1 MRIRREFF
9 LWADTMLIVVVLL
22 TGCAEVVQMG
32 TTVGQQMGTISS
44 EDKERFDRMAQETA
58 KATRPMTDQEE
69 YYVGRAVAATI
80 LGQYRL
86 YPNESL
92 IRYVNEVGQDIALA
106 SDRPFTYGGYH
117 FAILDTE
124 EVNALSCPGGIIF
137 VTRGML
143 KRVKNEEELAAVLA
157 HEVGHVNHK
166 DGIAAIQRARWVQV
180 ATLLG
185 AEAAKKVSGADLAQL
200 VSLFEGSVNDVVKT
214 LIVNGYSREQEEA
227 ADLGA
232 MAFMYRAGYDPH
244 GLSNGL
250 ERLAKE
256 QTGGTK
262 EGLLTT
268 HPGMK
273 ERLAKA
279 KAVITENK
287 WPQTPHPARDQRF
300 RQVFR

>member
-9 LWADTMLIVVVLL
+9 LWADTMLIAVFLL
-22 TGCAEVVQMG
+22 AGCAEVVQMG
-32 TTVGQQMGTISS
+32 TTIGEQVGSISS
-44 EDKERFDRMAQETA
+44 EDKEQIDRMAQETE
-58 KATRPMTDQEE
+58 KAARPMTDQEE
-69 YYVGRAVAATI
+69 YFVGRAVAATI

-86 YPNESL
+86 YQNESL
-92 IRYVNEVGQDIALA
+92 IRYVNEVGQDIVLA

-137 VTRGML
+137 ITRGML
-143 KRVKNEEELAAVLA
+143 KRVRNEEELAAVLA

-166 DGIAAIQRARWVQV
+166 DGIAAIQSARWVEV

-185 AEAAKKVSGADLAQL
+185 AEAATKVSGADLAQL
-200 VSLFEGSVNDVVKT
+200 VSFFEGSVNDVVKT
-214 LIVNGYSREQEEA
+214 LIVNGYSREQEGA

-244 GLSNGL
+244 GLANYL
-250 ERLAKE
+250 QRLAKE

-262 EGLLTT
+262 GGLFAT

-273 ERLAKA
+273 ERLAQA
-279 KAVITENK
+279 KAVIAENR
-287 WPQTPHPARDQRF
+287 WPQTTHPARDRRF
-300 RQVFR
+300 RQVLG